1 MSRTAGQGWS
11 AVLLDAASNVR
22 SAVRKTLLNRGKM
35 DFQDLKKELDREAQQ
50 AIYQTL
56 VDAGTPVHVISEE
69 GDYTLGEGG
78 AYITVDPVD
87 GTTNLAKGIPL
98 AVTSLAVSGS
108 RRLSDVQSAVIMDLY
123 TGEIFRAERN
133 RGAWRGG
140 KRLYTPGP
148 KLIKDMLLSMDISKG
163 NPVDPYSKLIP
174 RARYIRQLGCSA
186 ISICYVAAGL
196 VDAHVDM
203 RGSLRATDVA
213 AALTILR
220 EAGGIMKVNGE
231 YSGELELSRDS
242 NLTLIASTNPGTME
256 EVVNLL

>member
-1 MSRTAGQGWS
+1 MSKTAGQGWS

-22 SAVRKTLLNRGKM
+22 STVRKTLLNRGSM
-35 DFQDLKKELDREAQQ
+35 DFQNLKKELDREAQH

-56 VDAGTPVHVISEE
+56 VDAGNPVHVISEE

-78 AYITVDPVD
+78 VYITVDPVD

-98 AVTSLAVSGS
+98 AVTSLAVSRS
-108 RRLSDVQSAVIMDLY
+108 RKLSDVQSAVIMDLY

-163 NPVDPYSKLIP
+163 NPVTPYSELIP
-174 RARYIRQLGCSA
+174 KARYIRQLGCSA

-220 EAGGIMKVNGE
+220 EAGGIIKVNGE
-231 YSGELELSRDS
+231 YSGDLGLSRDS
-242 NLTLIASTNPGTME
+242 KLTVIAATNPGTME